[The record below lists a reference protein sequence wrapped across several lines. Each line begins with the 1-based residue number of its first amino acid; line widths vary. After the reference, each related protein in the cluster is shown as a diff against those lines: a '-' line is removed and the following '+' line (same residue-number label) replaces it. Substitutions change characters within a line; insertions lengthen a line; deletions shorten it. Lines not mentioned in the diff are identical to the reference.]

1 MGTVLGSEPFI
12 QIKGIY
18 KSFYANKNRVDVL
31 KGVDIELLKG
41 ERLAIMGASGVGK
54 STLLHILGGLE
65 PPTSG
70 KVYYGSVDLYS
81 LSERMLTEFRNHTLG
96 FVFQFHHLLPEFSA
110 LENTMMPA
118 LIAGFSVKR
127 AKAAAQGILDEVGLS
142 HRLNHRPGELSGG
155 EQQRVAIARALIMRP
170 KLLLADEPTG
180 NLDYATGEGILDLLL
195 QLNKIE
201 GLAMVVATHNRQ
213 LAKKL
218 SRQMEL
224 VNGRIQWG
232 KQE

>member
-1 MGTVLGSEPFI
+1 
-12 QIKGIY
+12 
-18 KSFYANKNRVDVL
+18 
-31 KGVDIELLKG
+31 
-41 ERLAIMGASGVGK
+41 
-54 STLLHILGGLE
+54 
-65 PPTSG
+65 
-70 KVYYGSVDLYS
+70 
-81 LSERMLTEFRNHTLG
+81 
-96 FVFQFHHLLPEFSA
+96 
-110 LENTMMPA
+110 
-118 LIAGFSVKR
+118 
-127 AKAAAQGILDEVGLS
+127 
-142 HRLNHRPGELSGG
+142 
-155 EQQRVAIARALIMRP
+155 MRP

-180 NLDYATGEGILDLLL
+180 NLDYATGEGILDILL